1 MIVFYSSNEIL
12 RKVVLFADFF
22 KFLVTFIMFNFCR
35 SAVLELKNFD
45 MKLSSLRSIFG
56 LSSEI

>member
-12 RKVVLFADFF
+12 RKVILFADFF
-22 KFLVTFIMFNFCR
+22 KFLVTFIMFHFCR
-35 SAVLELKNFD
+35 SAVSELKSFD